1 MKQTNNA
8 IKFLMAQYR
17 AIFNN
22 AYFKGLASAALVT
35 VAMAAGQ
42 AQAETT
48 GLEDALKSGTSS
60 APVANYKVTATDE
73 TLNAI
78 AATQGYIN
86 NLTIAN
92 GGTLTFKQS
101 DSNDDVKKN
110 LQVGNKLKV
119 ESGGTLTV
127 TNTAKSGLEA
137 GIIGAFAENS
147 TGGHS
152 FDKLVTTFEV
162 DGSVNGTKT
171 HIQFN
176 AVNLNNAKVTLATNY
191 EANGDSDWSDNT
203 QIDAIAGYD
212 DADNLI
218 EGTGVFNVTGQNS
231 KITLDSGSLINAA
244 VMNLNAGS
252 IDMKGTADSG
262 SGSMIRVYTDAGKA
276 PGELNINGASI
287 NVLGAGN
294 YIQGKTLNIKSADSV
309 ITVSGTSTLTLT
321 GELAKKNIA
330 NITANGGTVTKGTI
344 NFTAGKI
351 DLKAADSKLVLAGKK
366 GTTLNVSDDAQFV
379 GLGAVELGEKAQ
391 LNIDESILDSFVK
404 PGTDSTT
411 GNGGKINFTGA
422 SSQVIINGT
431 DVVDLS
437 SYGFGSA
444 ANADFDVTADS
455 VTGKIIGDKLAITKA
470 TTDTLSNGTSRLI
483 KVEADEL
490 TLGSSAAESKLSTTQ
505 GSVFTQLTTHDKL
518 TLAGSGD
525 KFTIDAGDMFLT
537 NRNADKASVID
548 GADIVFNTGR
558 VIVKGAW
565 ESDSNITFAGG
576 AGLSHGN
583 IYFEKATGVNPS
595 LTLTGTLKNDKAA
608 NTWGAIN
615 VGGGAKIKDAVA
627 TLDITKAKFAS
638 TGNSGSLVSLIA
650 ENKGT
655 VKVTGEQVTSILKA
669 EDNTKGFTLAVT
681 SGGKLDIQGDFAANF
696 DDFIKGTGNG
706 GTDANKITI
715 GSTAGG
721 VSGHIKANKATL
733 TTSDLATP
741 AGTGELNLQATK
753 SDDVKLE
760 LAELDITNNVKTGD
774 TISKDVTIKSGSV
787 LVSSK
792 LNSANKNLVIGA
804 GAALYLETTTSGSVT
819 GLETITA
826 SNNNPDDDYELCIS
840 GKWDLSNTGLVASNS
855 GAILLDSTS
864 GVADVVAKSLETSSS
879 GTLTIEEGSSLKVTG
894 ALSTEADSVKV
905 RGDSTLTVDYTQAN
919 SGTALGKVVVDGSST
934 LVLDGFTGENI
945 SLTDLQKQKSK
956 FLSGNTGLFKITKG
970 GQNVNVTGT
979 VDTPEVSFT
988 DAKEAANL
996 EGVYANQTIIG
1007 VSGSINT
1014 TNDWG
1019 TVKLDQGETKLD
1031 LGTTGSVI
1039 LNGANGNQN
1048 LVADSTGAADV
1059 QLGSSSML
1067 TVKGSGTIKDVLS
1080 SGDGQG
1086 TLRVDDNV
1094 SLTAGNIGSSAS
1106 ADLSEVVVNA
1116 NSSLTAKNVFANEL
1130 AVDGTLNAKDVT
1142 LGTLDLVGNATVD
1155 NLTLSNST
1163 NSGEINGKIDVTQ
1176 TLTASGNLQVNGE
1189 LSAKSLTLAS
1199 GKTLAVGQDGED
1211 SKSGLLDVGTLNLG
1225 NGSLII
1231 DPAYREKA
1239 SVGYIKGTSAS
1250 QSDTDLEIN
1259 VNGNVGVGQNAIFV
1273 AGMRAD
1279 DAAAQEIIARYTN
1292 AIGSLDKNGN
1302 DQIDSGEFGALF
1314 IANGQYTVADNTA
1327 TIVDHTKTTAD
1338 FTTAFT
1344 GTTYDNKFTLGNN
1357 SALFVTDDFAQ
1368 SILNTNNAVINF
1380 AGNSG
1385 VLALSNDSKIYID
1398 TALTATD
1405 TIDLVSGT
1413 GATVSGATPNTI
1425 EAANGLLQGTI
1436 GTDGKVTFDLVE
1448 AEARAK
1454 LFNQSAPVQDLTIK
1468 ALKGDLDKTETG
1480 VEYLLLAA
1488 KDNGGQAS
1496 EATARLAVYGGAIQA
1511 TNLAQQAATD
1521 AVADRMSRANPNG
1534 SLVFANNAQGGGLWL
1549 SPVYKSHESDS
1560 FDADGVDY
1568 GVDADITG
1576 LVLGADSTTES
1587 GVRVGGYFNFGSGSI
1602 DGQGVGSQVSND
1614 ADYFGLG
1621 LYAGMTFGQMSF
1633 VADAGF
1639 TQVSNDIEQTTGL
1652 TKFDKVTADTD
1663 ATAITLGLR
1672 GEYKLN
1678 VATMD
1683 VTPHLGVRY
1692 TRLAVDGYDAKADGY
1707 TVATTDVD
1715 TMQMFAIPFGVTV
1728 SKDIAVGAW
1737 TVKPVFDLTLTANA
1751 GDTDAKLDT
1760 NFGSNALNLT
1770 SEAFDSF
1777 TYGATFGI
1785 DAKYGENFSVGLNTN
1800 YVGSSNADEFG
1811 VMGNVRYM
1819 F

>member
-42 AQAETT
+42 AQAATSDLATALSGTKAESPAASIEINGDDNSVSGASGGFIKGITVNSGTLSFSEQTT
-48 GLEDALKSGTSS
+48 HVRTDGLVELKSGTTLSLSGSS
-60 APVANYKVTATDE
+60 SKV
-73 TLNAI
+73 
-78 AATQGYIN
+78 
-86 NLTIAN
+86 
-92 GGTLTFKQS
+92 
-101 DSNDDVKKN
+101 
-110 LQVGNKLKV
+110 
-119 ESGGTLTV
+119 
-127 TNTAKSGLEA
+127 SGL
-137 GIIGAFAENS
+137 IG
-147 TGGHS
+147 T
-152 FDKLVTTFEV
+152 FDSGDDFNKAPKSQLLVNDAKVNVTMSQIQMSKV
-162 DGSVNGTKT
+162 D
-171 HIQFN
+171 
-176 AVNLNNAKVTLATNY
+176 LNNATVTIKTN
-191 EANGDSDWSDNT
+191 NGDKPASDWEDNA
-203 QIDAIAGYD
+203 QINAMAAYDTAGKHV
-212 DADNLI
+212 
-218 EGTGVFNVTGQNS
+218 EGTGTFNVTGADS
-231 KITLDSGSLINAA
+231 AITLDSGSVLNAA
-244 VMNLNAGS
+244 VFNLEGGK
-252 IDMKGTADSG
+252 IDMKSAATSG
-262 SGSMIRVYTDAGKA
+262 HSAIIRAYTNGGKVA
-276 PGELNINGASI
+276 GELNVDGTSI
-287 NVLGAGN
+287 NVSGAAN
-294 YIQGKTLNIKSADSV
+294 YLSAKTLNIKNADSV
-309 ITVSGTSTLTLT
+309 ITVSGSSTLTLT
-321 GELAKKNIA
+321 GSLNKTNLADDG
-330 NITANGGTVTKGTI
+330 TLTDGTV

-351 DLKAADSKLVLAGKK
+351 DLKEATSKLVLDGKDTTGKK
-366 GTTLNVSDDAQFV
+366 AVKFYANGDAQLV
-379 GLGAVELGEKAQ
+379 GLGAIDLGSNAKFRA
-391 LNIDESILDSFVK
+391 DKSILDGFVK
-404 PGTDSTT
+404 PGTDGTT
-411 GNGGKINFTGA
+411 GNGGKINFAKAG
-422 SSQVIINGT
+422 SQVTIDST
-431 DVVDLS
+431 ELVDLS

-525 KFTIDAGDMFLT
+525 KFTIDSGDMFLT

-548 GADIVFNTGR
+548 GAELAFDHGR
-558 VIVKGAW
+558 INLKGAW
-565 ESDSNITFAGG
+565 ESASDITFTGG
-576 AGLSHGN
+576 AGTRNAN
-583 IYFEKATGVNPS
+583 IFFDNASGVNTS
-595 LTLTGTLKNDKAA
+595 LTLTGTLKNDKTT
-608 NTWGAIN
+608 NTWGAIRA
-615 VGGGAKIKDAVA
+615 GATTAES
-627 TLDITKAKFAS
+627 TLDITKATLAS
-638 TGNSGSLVSLIA
+638 TGTTGNMVSFA
-650 ENKGT
+650 ADKNGV

-669 EDNTKGFTLAVT
+669 DANTKGFNLGVA

-696 DDFIKGTGNG
+696 DDFIKFTGTGS
-706 GTDANKITI
+706 TDANKITF
-715 GSTAGG
+715 GG
-721 VSGHIKANKATL
+721 WNNDQTQVINVGGHIKANKATL

-774 TISKDVTIKSGSV
+774 TLSKDVTIKSGSV

-826 SNNNPDDDYELCIS
+826 SNNNTADEYELCIS

-855 GAILLDSTS
+855 GAILLDATS
-864 GVADVVAKSLETSSS
+864 AVADVVAKSLETSSS

-945 SLTDLQKQKSK
+945 SLTDLQAQKGK
-956 FLSGNTGLFKITKG
+956 FLSGTTGLFKITKN
-970 GQNVNVTGT
+970 GQNVSVTGT
-979 VDTPEVSFT
+979 ANGPEVSFD

-996 EGVYANQTIIG
+996 EGIYANQTITG

-1019 TVKLDQGETKLD
+1019 TVKLAQGETKLD

-1039 LNGANGNQN
+1039 LNGANSNTN
-1048 LVADSTGAADV
+1048 LVADKDGAADV
-1059 QLGSSSML
+1059 QLGSDSML
-1067 TVKGSGTIKDVLS
+1067 TVKGSGTIKDVIA
-1080 SGDGQG
+1080 SGDNAG

-1130 AVDGTLNAKDVT
+1130 SVDGTLAAKDVSLDT
-1142 LGTLDLVGNATVD
+1142 LTLDGQASVTSLSLANAT
-1155 NLTLSNST
+1155 NSA
-1163 NSGEINGKIDVTQ
+1163 EINGQLNVAESVT
-1176 TLTASGNLQVNGE
+1176 AAGNLQVNGE
-1189 LSAKSLTLAS
+1189 LQAKSLTLAS
-1199 GKTLAVGQDGED
+1199 GKTLAVGQDGEE
-1211 SKSGLLDVGTLNLG
+1211 SKSGLLDVGTLDLAG
-1225 NGSLII
+1225 GSLII
-1231 DPAYREKA
+1231 DPAYTSKA
-1239 SVGYIKGTSAS
+1239 SVGYVKGTSTS
-1250 QSDTDLEIN
+1250 QSSDIDLEIN
-1259 VNGNVGVGQNAIFV
+1259 VGGDIGVGQNAIFV
-1273 AGMRAD
+1273 AGMRND
-1279 DAAAQEIIARYTN
+1279 EAAAQEIITRYTN

-1302 DQIDSGEFGALF
+1302 NKIDDGEFGALF
-1314 IANGQYTVADNTA
+1314 IANGQYTVANGTA
-1327 TIVDHTKTTAD
+1327 TIVDHSKTSAD
-1338 FTTAFT
+1338 FTTAF
-1344 GTTYDNKFTLGNN
+1344 GGNTYDNKFTLGNN

-1368 SILNTNNAVINF
+1368 SIMNTTNAVINF
-1380 AGNSG
+1380 AANDG

-1405 TIDLVSGT
+1405 TIGLVSGT
-1413 GATVSGATPNTI
+1413 GATVSGATSNTI

-1436 GTDGKVTFDLVE
+1436 GTDGKVQFRLVE

-1602 DGQGVGSQVSND
+1602 DGQGVGSQVSSD

-1692 TRLAVDGYDAKADGY
+1692 TNLSVDSYDAKSMGSVLAS
-1707 TVATTDVD
+1707 TDVD
-1715 TMQMFAIPFGVTV
+1715 NMQLFSIPFGVTI

>member
-42 AQAETT
+42 AQAATLSDFISGSSTSNVKGDFTTTEDSETI
-48 GLEDALKSGTSS
+48 SGS
-60 APVANYKVTATDE
+60 AG
-73 TLNAI
+73 
-78 AATQGYIN
+78 GY
-86 NLTIAN
+86 LTN
-92 GGTLTFKQS
+92 
-101 DSNDDVKKN
+101 
-110 LQVGNKLKV
+110 
-119 ESGGTLTV
+119 LTV
-127 TNTAKSGLEA
+127 TNGKTL
-137 GIIGAFAENS
+137 
-147 TGGHS
+147 
-152 FDKLVTTFEV
+152 TFG
-162 DGSVNGTKT
+162 DGSNANTGHIRVSKTVEVQSGGALTLKGANNQGLGIVGTFDDSFNDNADSKFVVNQGTVT
-171 HIQFN
+171 VTGSQIQMN
-176 AVNLNNAKVTLATNY
+176 RVELNNATVSVGTAIGDNSNSGWIDLAMINAEVAWNAEQT
-191 EANGDSDWSDNT
+191 
-203 QIDAIAGYD
+203 AIV
-212 DADNLI
+212 
-218 EGTGVFNVTGQNS
+218 EGTGVFSVTGAAD
-231 KITLDSGSLINAA
+231 KVLTLDSGSQALAAQFDLNGGKIVMKSQTGDDKGSVIRAYTEGDLSVINLTGSTIEA
-244 VMNLNAGS
+244 NTGKDNYLAGRT
-252 IDMKGTADSG
+252 I
-262 SGSMIRVYTDAGKA
+262 
-276 PGELNINGASI
+276 NINGGTI
-287 NVLGAGN
+287 DIKDNAG
-294 YIQGKTLNIKSADSV
+294 LH
-309 ITVSGTSTLTLT
+309 VSGTLDDS
-321 GELAKKNIA
+321 KNAIA
-330 NITANGGTVTKGTI
+330 EAQKSGTI
-344 NFTAGKI
+344 NFTSGSLTI
-351 DLKAADSKLVLAGKK
+351 GSNGSLTVEGLTNKK
-366 GTTLNVSDDAQFV
+366 GTTFNVSQNAQLS
-379 GLGAVELGEKAQ
+379 GTGSVELGEKAH
-391 LNIDESILDSFVK
+391 LNIDKSIIDGFVK
-404 PGTDSTT
+404 TGNNAST
-411 GNGGKINFTGA
+411 GNGGKIVFNGKTSKVTINSDDYVNLSDYAYGSGANSDFDVVSGSSASDKLLGTIKGEKLAISKQTAGTLTGEETASIDLGADYIKLGGSATGESNKLSDLKGSVFQTISAYKNIDFQGSADKFELDSSDVQGVNKTEGFVGTFTGA
-422 SSQVIINGT
+422 
-431 DVVDLS
+431 DLS
-437 SYGFGSA
+437 F
-444 ANADFDVTADS
+444 T
-455 VTGKIIGDKLAITKA
+455 
-470 TTDTLSNGTSRLI
+470 NGRLF
-483 KVEADEL
+483 A
-490 TLGSSAAESKLSTTQ
+490 LGNWKSEQ
-505 GSVFTQLTTHDKL
+505 
-518 TLAGSGD
+518 
-525 KFTIDAGDMFLT
+525 
-537 NRNADKASVID
+537 
-548 GADIVFNTGR
+548 
-558 VIVKGAW
+558 
-565 ESDSNITFAGG
+565 NITLTGG
-576 AGLSHGN
+576 GKTSHGN
-583 IYFEKATGVNPS
+583 VIVGNKAKYDSS
-595 LTLTGTLKNDKAA
+595 LVLTGTIKNDKDA
-608 NTWGAIN
+608 NTWGALKASESTTN
-615 VGGGAKIKDAVA
+615 TN
-627 TLDITKAKFAS
+627 TLDITGATLAS
-638 TGNSGSLVSLIA
+638 TGNQGSLVSLVA
-650 ENKGT
+650 EKSG
-655 VKVTGEQVTSILKA
+655 VLKVTGDQVTSILNGDA
-669 EDNTKGFTLAVT
+669 NTKGFALSVEGEGPLDNENLEK
-681 SGGKLDIQGDFAANF
+681 GGILDIQGNFAADF
-696 DDFIKGTGNG
+696 DDFVKVTGNG
-706 GTDANKITI
+706 ATDANKIVI
-715 GSTAGG
+715 GEWDKSNSQATKVGG
-721 VSGHIKANKATL
+721 FIKANKATITG
-733 TTSDLATP
+733 TT
-741 AGTGELNLQATK
+741 GVLNLQGAQH
-753 SDDVKLE
+753 DHVLLG
-760 LAELDITNNVKTGD
+760 LAELDITNTNTNA
-774 TISKDVTIKSGSV
+774 TDVTIQSGSV
-787 LVSSK
+787 QVTNK
-792 LNSANKNLVIGA
+792 LTSANKNLVIGA

-819 GLETITA
+819 GLETITT
-826 SNNNPDDDYELCIS
+826 SNNNPADDYELCIS

-864 GVADVVAKSLETSSS
+864 GVADVVAKSLKTSSS

-894 ALSTEADSVKV
+894 AVVTENDSVKV
-905 RGDSTLTVDYTQAN
+905 RGDSTFTVDYTQAN
-919 SGTALGKVVVDGSST
+919 SGTALGKVLVDGSST

-945 SLTDLQKQKSK
+945 SLTDLQAQKGN
-956 FLSGNTGLFKITKG
+956 FLSGTTGLFKITKN
-970 GQNVNVTGT
+970 GQNVSVTGT
-979 VDTPEVSFT
+979 ANGPEVSFD

-996 EGVYANQTIIG
+996 EGIYANQTITG

-1019 TVKLDQGETKLD
+1019 TVKLDASATKLD

-1067 TVKGSGTIKDVLS
+1067 TVKGSGTINDVIA
-1080 SGDGQG
+1080 SGNNAG

-1130 AVDGTLNAKDVT
+1130 SVDGTLNAKDVT

-1155 NLTLSNST
+1155 NLTLS
-1163 NSGEINGKIDVTQ
+1163 SGSAVDGS
-1176 TLTASGNLQVNGE
+1176 LTVNQALSSSDNLQVNGE

-1199 GKTLAVGQDGED
+1199 GKTLAVGQDGEE
-1211 SKSGLLDVGTLNLG
+1211 SKSGLLDVGTLNLAG
-1225 NGSLII
+1225 GSLII

-1273 AGMRAD
+1273 AGIRD
-1279 DAAAQEIIARYTN
+1279 DEAAAQEIIARYTN

-1314 IANGQYTVADNTA
+1314 IANGKYTVADNTA
-1327 TIVDHTKTTAD
+1327 TIVDHTKQSAD

-1344 GTTYDNKFTLGNN
+1344 SNKNKFVLGND
-1357 SALFVTDDFAQ
+1357 SALFVTDEFAQ
-1368 SILNTNNAVINF
+1368 DLLNDASNAVINF
-1380 AGNSG
+1380 TGTNG
-1385 VLALSNDSKIYID
+1385 VLALSADSKIYID

-1405 TIDLVSGT
+1405 TIDLVSGA
-1413 GATVSGATPNTI
+1413 GNATVSGATPNTI

-1436 GTDGKVTFDLVE
+1436 GTDGKVQFRLVE
-1448 AEARAK
+1448 ANARAK
-1454 LFNQSAPVQDLTIK
+1454 LFNQSNPVEDLTIK

-1602 DGQGVGSQVSND
+1602 DGQDVGSQVSND

-1715 TMQMFAIPFGVTV
+1715 TMQMFAIPFGVTI

>member
-35 VAMAAGQ
+35 VAMVAGQ

-60 APVANYKVTATDE
+60 TPVANYKVTATDE
-73 TLNAI
+73 ILNAI
-78 AATQGYIN
+78 AANQGYIN
-86 NLTIAN
+86 NLTIAS
-92 GGTLTFKQS
+92 GGTLTFTQS
-101 DSNDDVKKN
+101 GSDVTKN
-110 LQVGNKLKV
+110 LQVGNLLKV
-119 ESGGTLTV
+119 EQGGNLIVSG
-127 TNTAKSGLEA
+127 TASSTLEA
-137 GIIGAFAENS
+137 GIIGTIDTN
-147 TGGHS
+147 HS
-152 FDKLVTTFEV
+152 FDKAVSTFEV
-162 DGSVNGTKT
+162 DGGNVSGTST

-176 AVNLNNAKVTLATNY
+176 AVNLNDATVTLATNY
-191 EANGDSDWSDNT
+191 SGSSASGSDWSDNT

-212 DADNLI
+212 ASGNLV
-218 EGTGVFNVTGQNS
+218 EGTGVFNVTGKNS
-231 KITLDSGSLINAA
+231 KITLNSGSLINAA
-244 VMNLNAGS
+244 VMNLDGGS
-252 IDMKGTADSG
+252 INMSGDSG
-262 SGSMIRVYTDAGKA
+262 SGASSMIRVYTDAGKA

-287 NVLGAGN
+287 NVSGAGN
-294 YIQGKTLNIKSADSV
+294 YIQGKTINIKSADSV
-309 ITVSGTSTLTLT
+309 ITVSGGSTLTLT
-321 GELAKKNIA
+321 GELAKNNVADIA
-330 NITANGGTVTKGTI
+330 TDSGTVTQGTI

-351 DLKAADSKLVLAGKK
+351 DLKADDSKLVLAGKK
-366 GTTLNVSDDAQFV
+366 GTTLNASGTAQLV
-379 GLGAVELGEKAQ
+379 GVGAVELGEKAKF
-391 LNIDESILDSFVK
+391 IADKAILDGFVK
-404 PGTDSTT
+404 AGTTES
-411 GNGGKINFTGA
+411 GGKINFTGA
-422 SSQVIINGT
+422 SSQVIINGS

-437 SYGFGSA
+437 SYSFGSGSG
-444 ANADFDVTADS
+444 ADFDVTGQS
-455 VTGKIIGDKLAITKA
+455 VIGKIIGDKLAITKA
-470 TTDTLSNGTSRLI
+470 TSGTLTSGTNAI

-490 TLGSSAAESKLSTTQ
+490 TLGSANAESKLSGIQ
-505 GSVFTQLTTHDKL
+505 GTVLTQLTAHDKL

-525 KFTIDAGDMFLT
+525 KFTIDSGDMFLT

-548 GADIVFNTGR
+548 GAELAFDHGR
-558 VIVKGAW
+558 INLKGAW
-565 ESDSNITFAGG
+565 ESASDITFTGG
-576 AGLSHGN
+576 AGTSNANIFFGN
-583 IYFEKATGVNPS
+583 ASGVNTS
-595 LTLTGTLKNDKAA
+595 LTLTGTIKNDKTTG
-608 NTWGAIN
+608 TWGGIRA
-615 VGGGAKIKDAVA
+615 GATTAES
-627 TLDITKAKFAS
+627 TLDITKATLAS
-638 TGNSGSLVSLIA
+638 TGTSGNMVSFIA
-650 ENKGT
+650 DLNGV

-669 EDNTKGFTLAVT
+669 EDNTKGFSLNVV
-681 SGGKLDIQGDFAANF
+681 SGGTLDIQGDFAANF
-696 DDFIKGTGNG
+696 DDFIKATGTGT
-706 GTDANKITI
+706 TDANKLTI
-715 GSTAGG
+715 GHSGSSG
-721 VSGHIKANKATL
+721 VTGISGHIKANKATL
-733 TTSDLATP
+733 TGSGDF
-741 AGTGELNLQATK
+741 NLQAAK
-753 SDDVKLE
+753 SLDVKLE
-760 LAELDITNNVKTGD
+760 LAELDITNTTTSAN
-774 TISKDVTIKSGSV
+774 DVTIKSGSV

-804 GAALYLETTTSGSVT
+804 GADLYLETTTSGSVT
-819 GLETITA
+819 GLETITVSGDNTTA
-826 SNNNPDDDYELCIS
+826 DHELCIS

-855 GAILLDSTS
+855 GGILLDATYSK
-864 GVADVVAKSLETSSS
+864 ADVVAKSLTTSTS
-879 GTLTIEEGSSLKVTG
+879 GTLTIEEGSSLKVNG

-905 RGDSTLTVDYTQAN
+905 RGDSTFTVDYTQAN

-934 LVLDGFTGENI
+934 LVLDGFTGESI
-945 SLTDLQKQKSK
+945 TLETLKDQKTK
-956 FLSGNTGLFKITKG
+956 FLSGTTGLFKITKG
-970 GQNVNVTGT
+970 GQNVSVTGT
-979 VDTPEVSFT
+979 ATGPEVSYT
-988 DAKEAANL
+988 DAQKAENL
-996 EGVYANQTIIG
+996 AGVYANKTVTS
-1007 VSGSINT
+1007 VSGSINS

-1019 TVKLDQGETKLD
+1019 TVELAQGETKLD
-1031 LGTTGSVI
+1031 LGTSGSVF
-1039 LNGANGNQN
+1039 LNGANGNTN
-1048 LVADSTGAADV
+1048 LVADSTGAAADV
-1059 QLGSSSML
+1059 QLGSDSML
-1067 TVKGSGTIKDVLS
+1067 TVKGSGTIKDVTA
-1080 SGDGQG
+1080 SGDNAG
-1086 TLRVDDNV
+1086 TLIVNDNV
-1094 SLTAGNIGSSAS
+1094 SLTAGNIGSATTT
-1106 ADLSEVVVNA
+1106 DLKEVIVDA
-1116 NSSLTAKNVFANEL
+1116 KSSLTAKNVFANEL
-1130 AVDGTLNAKDVT
+1130 AVDGTLTAKDVS
-1142 LGTLDLVGNATVD
+1142 LGTLDLAGNATVD
-1155 NLTLSNST
+1155 NLTLSSGST
-1163 NSGEINGKIDVTQ
+1163 VDGSLTVNKALSSAENIQVNGDLQ
-1176 TLTASGNLQVNGE
+1176 ADSLTLTA
-1189 LSAKSLTLAS
+1189 AKTVS
-1199 GKTLAVGQDGED
+1199 VGQDGAD
-1211 SKSGLLDVGTLNLG
+1211 SKSGLLDVNTLNLSG
-1225 NGSLII
+1225 GSLII
-1231 DPAYREKA
+1231 DPAYNLKA
-1239 SVGYIKGTSAS
+1239 SVGFIKGTTSS

-1273 AGMRAD
+1273 AGMRDD

-1302 DQIDSGEFGALF
+1302 NKIDDGEFGALF
-1314 IANGQYTVADNTA
+1314 IANGKYTVANDTA
-1327 TIVDHTKTTAD
+1327 TIVDHTKQSAD
-1338 FTTAFT
+1338 FATAFT
-1344 GTTYDNKFTLGNN
+1344 SNKNKFVLGND
-1357 SALFVTDDFAQ
+1357 SALFVTDEFAQ
-1368 SILNTNNAVINF
+1368 DLLNDANNAVIHF

-1385 VLALSNDSKIYID
+1385 SLALSADSKIYID

-1413 GATVSGATPNTI
+1413 NATVSGMTANTI

-1436 GTDGKVTFDLVE
+1436 GADGKVQFKLVE

-1454 LFNQSAPVQDLTIK
+1454 LFNQSAPVQDLTIS
-1468 ALKGDLDKTETG
+1468 ALKGDLNKDETG

-1549 SPVYKSHESDS
+1549 SPVYKNHESDS

-1576 LVLGADSTTES
+1576 LVLGADFTAES
-1587 GVRVGGYFNFGSGSI
+1587 GVRAGGYFNFGSASI

-1692 TRLAVDGYDAKADGY
+1692 TNLSVDSYDAKSMGSVLAS
-1707 TVATTDVD
+1707 TDVD
-1715 TMQMFAIPFGVTV
+1715 NMQLFSIPFGVTI

-1737 TVKPVFDLTLTANA
+1737 TIKPVFDLTLTANA

-1777 TYGATFGI
+1777 TYGATMGI

-1811 VMGNVRYM
+1811 VMGNIRYM

>member
-1 MKQTNNA
+1 MKQTNNT

-42 AQAETT
+42 AQAASLADTLKGTSATAPAEAIEISANDDSVSGASGGYIKGITVNSGT
-48 GLEDALKSGTSS
+48 LSFSEQTAHVRTDGLVELKSGTTLSLSGSS
-60 APVANYKVTATDE
+60 SK
-73 TLNAI
+73 I
-78 AATQGYIN
+78 
-86 NLTIAN
+86 
-92 GGTLTFKQS
+92 
-101 DSNDDVKKN
+101 
-110 LQVGNKLKV
+110 
-119 ESGGTLTV
+119 
-127 TNTAKSGLEA
+127 SGL
-137 GIIGAFAENS
+137 IGTFDSGDDFNKAPKSQLLVNDAEVN
-147 TGGHS
+147 
-152 FDKLVTTFEV
+152 VTMSQIQMSKV
-162 DGSVNGTKT
+162 D
-171 HIQFN
+171 
-176 AVNLNNAKVTLATNY
+176 LNNATVTIKTNLADKTT
-191 EANGDSDWSDNT
+191 SDWDDNA
-203 QIDAIAGYD
+203 QINAMAAYDTAGKHV
-212 DADNLI
+212 
-218 EGTGVFNVTGQNS
+218 EGTGTFNVTGADS
-231 KITLDSGSLINAA
+231 AITLDSGSVLNAA
-244 VMNLNAGS
+244 VFNLEGGK
-252 IDMKGTADSG
+252 IDMKSAATSG
-262 SGSMIRVYTDAGKA
+262 HSAIIRAYTNGGKVA
-276 PGELNINGASI
+276 GELNVDGTSI
-287 NVLGAGN
+287 NVSGAAN
-294 YIQGKTLNIKSADSV
+294 YLSAKTLNIKNADSV
-309 ITVSGTSTLTLT
+309 ITVSGSSTLTLT
-321 GELAKKNIA
+321 GSLNKTNLADDG
-330 NITANGGTVTKGTI
+330 TLTDGTV

-351 DLKAADSKLVLAGKK
+351 DLKETTSKLVLDGKDTTGKK
-366 GTTLNVSDDAQFV
+366 GVKFYANGDAQLV
-379 GLGAVELGEKAQ
+379 GLGAIDLGSNAKFRADKA
-391 LNIDESILDSFVK
+391 ILDGFVK
-404 PGTDSTT
+404 PGNDSST
-411 GNGGKINFTGA
+411 GNGGKINFAKAG
-422 SSQVIINGT
+422 SQVTIDST
-431 DVVDLS
+431 ELVDLS
-437 SYGFGSA
+437 SYGFGSG
-444 ANADFDVTADS
+444 ANADFDVTADN
-455 VTGKIIGDKLAITKA
+455 VKGKIIGDKIAITKA
-470 TTDTLSNGTSRLI
+470 VSGEYSKKTGTYI
-483 KVEADEL
+483 KVVADEL
-490 TLGSSAAESKLSTTQ
+490 TLGSSDLESKLSA
-505 GSVFTQLTTHDKL
+505 LTKDGAIFNELSASDKL

-525 KFTIDAGDMFLT
+525 KFTIDSGDMFLT

-548 GADIVFNTGR
+548 GAELAFDHGR
-558 VIVKGAW
+558 INLKGAW
-565 ESDSNITFAGG
+565 ESASDITFTGG
-576 AGLSHGN
+576 AGTSTANIFFGN
-583 IYFEKATGVNPS
+583 ASGVNTS
-595 LTLTGTLKNDKAA
+595 LTLTGTLKNDKTTG
-608 NTWGAIN
+608 TWGGIRAGDTN
-615 VGGGAKIKDAVA
+615 AES
-627 TLDITKAKFAS
+627 TLDITNATLAS
-638 TGNSGSLVSLIA
+638 TGTTGNMISFIA
-650 ENKGT
+650 DKNGV
-655 VKVTGEQVTSILKA
+655 VKVSGEHVTSILKA

-715 GSTAGG
+715 GGTAGG

-733 TTSDLATP
+733 TGSADF
-741 AGTGELNLQATK
+741 NLQAAQ
-753 SDDVKLE
+753 SDDVTLE
-760 LAELDITNNVKTGD
+760 LADLDITNT
-774 TISKDVTIKSGSV
+774 TSKDTDVTLKSGSIQV
-787 LVSSK
+787 TNK

-826 SNNNPDDDYELCIS
+826 SNNNTADEYELCIS

-855 GAILLDSTS
+855 GAILLDATS
-864 GVADVVAKSLETSSS
+864 GVADVVAKSLKTSSS

-894 ALSTEADSVKV
+894 AVVTENDSVKV
-905 RGDSTLTVDYTQAN
+905 RGDSTFTVDYTQAN
-919 SGTALGKVVVDGSST
+919 SGTALGKVVVDSSST

-945 SLTDLQKQKSK
+945 SLTDLQAQKGK
-956 FLSGNTGLFKITKG
+956 FLSGTTGLFKITKG
-970 GQNVNVTGT
+970 GKNVSVTGT
-979 VDTPEVSFT
+979 ATGPEVSFT
-988 DAKEAANL
+988 DAQKAENL
-996 EGVYANQTIIG
+996 EGIYANQTITG

-1019 TVKLDQGETKLD
+1019 TVKLDASATKLD
-1031 LGTTGSVI
+1031 LGTSGSVI

-1048 LVADSTGAADV
+1048 LVADSTGAAADV
-1059 QLGSSSML
+1059 QLGSDSML
-1067 TVKGSGTIKDVLS
+1067 TVKGSGTIKDVVAA
-1080 SGDGQG
+1080 GDNNG

-1094 SLTAGNIGSSAS
+1094 SLTAGNIGSSTS

-1116 NSSLTAKNVFANEL
+1116 NSSLTAKNVFANKL
-1130 AVDGTLNAKDVT
+1130 SVDGTLAAKDVS
-1142 LGTLDLVGNATVD
+1142 LGTLELAGNATVD

-1199 GKTLAVGQDGED
+1199 GKTLAVGQDGEE
-1211 SKSGLLDVGTLNLG
+1211 SKSGLLDVGTLNLAG
-1225 NGSLII
+1225 GSLII

-1273 AGMRAD
+1273 AGIRD
-1279 DAAAQEIIARYTN
+1279 DEAAAQEIIARYTN

-1302 DQIDSGEFGALF
+1302 NQIDDGEFGALF
-1314 IANGQYTVADNTA
+1314 IANGKYTVANDTA
-1327 TIVDHTKTTAD
+1327 TIVDHTKQSAD

-1344 GTTYDNKFTLGNN
+1344 SNKNKFVLGND
-1357 SALFVTDDFAQ
+1357 SALFVTDEFAQ
-1368 SILNTNNAVINF
+1368 DLLNDASNAVINF
-1380 AGNSG
+1380 TGTNG
-1385 VLALSNDSKIYID
+1385 VLALSADSKIYID

-1405 TIDLVSGT
+1405 TIDLVSGNN
-1413 GATVSGATPNTI
+1413 ATVSGMTANTI

-1436 GTDGKVTFDLVE
+1436 GADGKVTFNLVE
-1448 AEARAK
+1448 ANARAK
-1454 LFNQSAPVQDLTIK
+1454 LFNQSNPVQDLTIS
-1468 ALKGDLDKTETG
+1468 ALKGDLNKAETG

-1568 GVDADITG
+1568 GVDAAITG

-1587 GVRVGGYFNFGSGSI
+1587 GLRVGGYFNFGSGSI

-1777 TYGATFGI
+1777 TYGATMGI

-1800 YVGSSNADEFG
+1800 YVGSSNTDEFG

>member
-1 MKQTNNA
+1 MSQIQMSKVDLNNA
-8 IKFLMAQYR
+8 IVTIKTNLADKTTSDWDDNAQ
-17 AIFNN
+17 IN
-22 AYFKGLASAALVT
+22 
-35 VAMAAGQ
+35 AMAAY
-42 AQAETT
+42 
-48 GLEDALKSGTSS
+48 D
-60 APVANYKVTATDE
+60 TA
-73 TLNAI
+73 
-78 AATQGYIN
+78 G
-86 NLTIAN
+86 
-92 GGTLTFKQS
+92 KH
-101 DSNDDVKKN
+101 V
-110 LQVGNKLKV
+110 
-119 ESGGTLTV
+119 
-127 TNTAKSGLEA
+127 
-137 GIIGAFAENS
+137 
-147 TGGHS
+147 
-152 FDKLVTTFEV
+152 
-162 DGSVNGTKT
+162 
-171 HIQFN
+171 
-176 AVNLNNAKVTLATNY
+176 
-191 EANGDSDWSDNT
+191 
-203 QIDAIAGYD
+203 
-212 DADNLI
+212 
-218 EGTGVFNVTGQNS
+218 EGTGTFNVTGADS
-231 KITLDSGSLINAA
+231 AITLDSGSVLNAA
-244 VMNLNAGS
+244 VFNLEGGK
-252 IDMKGTADSG
+252 IDMKSAATSG
-262 SGSMIRVYTDAGKA
+262 HSAIIRAYTNGGKVA
-276 PGELNINGASI
+276 GELNVDGTSI
-287 NVLGAGN
+287 NVSGAAN
-294 YIQGKTLNIKSADSV
+294 YLSAKTLNIKNADSV
-309 ITVSGTSTLTLT
+309 ITVSGSSTLTLT
-321 GELAKKNIA
+321 GSLNKTNLADDG
-330 NITANGGTVTKGTI
+330 TLTDGTV

-351 DLKAADSKLVLAGKK
+351 DLKETTSKLVLDGKDTTGKK
-366 GTTLNVSDDAQFV
+366 GVKFYANGDAQLV
-379 GLGAVELGEKAQ
+379 GLGAIDLGSNAKFRA
-391 LNIDESILDSFVK
+391 DKSILDGFVK
-404 PGTDSTT
+404 PGTDGTT
-411 GNGGKINFTGA
+411 GNGGKINFAKAG
-422 SSQVIINGT
+422 SQVTIDST
-431 DVVDLS
+431 ELVDLS

-576 AGLSHGN
+576 AGLSDAN
-583 IYFEKATGVNPS
+583 IYFENAKGVTPS
-595 LTLTGTLKNDKAA
+595 LTLTGTLKNDKTT
-608 NTWGAIN
+608 NTWGAIRA
-615 VGGGAKIKDAVA
+615 GATTAKS
-627 TLDITKAKFAS
+627 TLDITKATLAS
-638 TGNSGSLVSLIA
+638 TGTSGNMVSFIA
-650 ENKGT
+650 DLNGV
-655 VKVTGEQVTSILKA
+655 VKVTGEQVTSILKGDA
-669 EDNTKGFTLAVT
+669 NTKGFNLGVAGKGDLDIQTLEN
-681 SGGKLDIQGDFAANF
+681 GGILDIQGDFAADF
-696 DDFIKGTGNG
+696 DDFVKVSGTGA
-706 GTDANKITI
+706 TDANKIVI
-715 GSTAGG
+715 GNWDSGSSSATKVGG
-721 VSGHIKANKATL
+721 YIIANKATI
-733 TTSDLATP
+733 TGTS
-741 AGTGELNLQATK
+741 GELNLQAAK
-753 SDDVKLE
+753 SLDVVLN
-760 LAELDITNNVKTGD
+760 LADLDITNT
-774 TISKDVTIKSGSV
+774 TPSATDVTLKSGSFRV
-787 LVSSK
+787 TNN
-792 LNSANKNLVIGA
+792 LNSANKNLVIGE
-804 GAALYLETTTSGSVT
+804 GADLYLETTTSGSVT
-819 GLETITA
+819 GLETITV
-826 SNNNPDDDYELCIS
+826 SGNNTTADHELCIS

-855 GAILLDSTS
+855 GGILLDATYSK
-864 GVADVVAKSLETSSS
+864 ADVVAKSLTTSTS

-894 ALSTEADSVKV
+894 AVVTENDSVKV
-905 RGDSTLTVDYTQAN
+905 RGDSTFTVDYTQAN
-919 SGTALGKVVVDGSST
+919 SGTALGKVVVDSSST

-945 SLTDLQKQKSK
+945 SLTDLQAQKGK
-956 FLSGNTGLFKITKG
+956 FLSGTTGLFKITKG
-970 GQNVNVTGT
+970 GKNVSVTGT
-979 VDTPEVSFT
+979 ATGPEVSFT
-988 DAKEAANL
+988 DAQKAENL
-996 EGVYANQTIIG
+996 EGIYANQTITG

-1019 TVKLDQGETKLD
+1019 TVKLAQGETKLD

-1039 LNGANGNQN
+1039 LNGANSNTN
-1048 LVADSTGAADV
+1048 LVADKDGAADV
-1059 QLGSSSML
+1059 QLGSDSML
-1067 TVKGSGTIKDVLS
+1067 TVKGSGTIKDVIA
-1080 SGDGQG
+1080 SGDNAG

-1130 AVDGTLNAKDVT
+1130 SVDGTLKAKDVSLDT
-1142 LGTLDLVGNATVD
+1142 LTLDGQASVTNLSLANAT
-1155 NLTLSNST
+1155 NSA
-1163 NSGEINGKIDVTQ
+1163 EINGQLNVAESVT
-1176 TLTASGNLQVNGE
+1176 AAGNLQVNGE

-1199 GKTLAVGQDGED
+1199 GKTLAVGQDGEE
-1211 SKSGLLDVGTLNLG
+1211 SKSGLLDVGTLNLAG
-1225 NGSLII
+1225 GSLII

-1273 AGMRAD
+1273 AGIRD
-1279 DAAAQEIIARYTN
+1279 DEAAAQEIIARYTN

-1314 IANGQYTVADNTA
+1314 IANGKYTVADNTA
-1327 TIVDHTKTTAD
+1327 TIVDHTKQSAD

-1344 GTTYDNKFTLGNN
+1344 SNKNKFVLGND

-1405 TIDLVSGT
+1405 TIDLVSGN

-1436 GTDGKVTFDLVE
+1436 GTDGKVQFRLVE

-1454 LFNQSAPVQDLTIK
+1454 LFNQSNPVQDLTIS
-1468 ALKGDLDKTETG
+1468 ALKGDLNKAETG

-1549 SPVYKSHESDS
+1549 SPVYKSHESDN
-1560 FDADGVDY
+1560 FDADGIDY
-1568 GVDADITG
+1568 GVDAAITG

-1587 GVRVGGYFNFGSGSI
+1587 GLRVGGYFNFGSGSI

-1715 TMQMFAIPFGVTV
+1715 TMQMFSIPFGVSI

>member
-42 AQAETT
+42 AQAATSDLATALSGTT
-48 GLEDALKSGTSS
+48 ADSPAAVTPINGDDNSVSGASGGFIKGITVNSGTLSFSEQTAHVRTDGLVELKSGTTLSLSGSS
-60 APVANYKVTATDE
+60 SKV
-73 TLNAI
+73 
-78 AATQGYIN
+78 
-86 NLTIAN
+86 
-92 GGTLTFKQS
+92 
-101 DSNDDVKKN
+101 
-110 LQVGNKLKV
+110 
-119 ESGGTLTV
+119 
-127 TNTAKSGLEA
+127 SGL
-137 GIIGAFAENS
+137 IG
-147 TGGHS
+147 T
-152 FDKLVTTFEV
+152 FDSKDNFNKAPKSQLLVNDANVNVTMSQIQMSKV
-162 DGSVNGTKT
+162 D
-171 HIQFN
+171 
-176 AVNLNNAKVTLATNY
+176 LNNAIVTIKTN
-191 EANGDSDWSDNT
+191 NGDNADSDWADNA
-203 QIDAIAGYD
+203 QINAMAAYD
-212 DADNLI
+212 DAGKHV
-218 EGTGVFNVTGQNS
+218 EGTGTFNVTGKNS
-231 KITLDSGSLINAA
+231 AITLDSGSVLNAA
-244 VMNLNAGS
+244 VFNLEGGK
-252 IDMKGTADSG
+252 IDMKSAADASG
-262 SGSMIRVYTDAGKA
+262 ASVIRAYTNAGKVA
-276 PGELNINGASI
+276 GEI
-287 NVLGAGN
+287 NVDGVDINVSGAGN
-294 YIQGKTLNIKSADSV
+294 YLSAKTLNIKNADSV

-321 GELAKKNIA
+321 GTLNKTNLADGGA
-330 NITANGGTVTKGTI
+330 LTDGTV

-351 DLKAADSKLVLAGKK
+351 DLKAADSKLVLDGKDTTGKK
-366 GTTLNVSDDAQFV
+366 GVEFYANGDAQLV
-379 GLGAVELGEKAQ
+379 GLGAIDLGSKAKF
-391 LNIDESILDSFVK
+391 IADKAILDGFVK

-411 GNGGKINFTGA
+411 GNGGKINFAKAG
-422 SSQVIINGT
+422 SQVTI
-431 DVVDLS
+431 DSDAVVDLS

-470 TTDTLSNGTSRLI
+470 TTDTLSTGTSRLI

-505 GSVFTQLTTHDKL
+505 GSVFTQLTAHDKL

-525 KFTIDAGDMFLT
+525 KFTIDSGDMFLT

-548 GADIVFNTGR
+548 GAELAFDHGR
-558 VIVKGAW
+558 INLKGAW
-565 ESDSNITFAGG
+565 ESASDITFTGG
-576 AGLSHGN
+576 AGTSNAN
-583 IYFEKATGVNPS
+583 IFFDNASGVNTS
-595 LTLTGTLKNDKAA
+595 LTLTGTLKNDKTT
-608 NTWGAIN
+608 NTWGAIRA
-615 VGGGAKIKDAVA
+615 GATTAKS
-627 TLDITKAKFAS
+627 TLDITKATLAS
-638 TGNSGSLVSLIA
+638 TGTTGNMVSFA
-650 ENKGT
+650 ADKNGV

-669 EDNTKGFTLAVT
+669 DANTKGFNLGVA

-696 DDFIKGTGNG
+696 DDFIKFTGTGS
-706 GTDANKITI
+706 TDANKITF
-715 GSTAGG
+715 GG
-721 VSGHIKANKATL
+721 WNEDQTTVINVGGHIKANKATL

-774 TISKDVTIKSGSV
+774 TLSKDVTIKSGSV

-840 GKWDLSNTGLVASNS
+840 GKWDLSNTGLIASDS
-855 GAILLDSTS
+855 GAILLDATS
-864 GVADVVAKSLETSSS
+864 GVADVVAKSLKTSSS
-879 GTLTIEEGSSLKVTG
+879 GTLTIGEGSSLKVTG
-894 ALSTEADSVKV
+894 AVVTENDSVKV
-905 RGDSTLTVDYTQAN
+905 RGDSTFTVDYTQAN

-945 SLTDLQKQKSK
+945 SLTDLQAQKGK
-956 FLSGNTGLFKITKG
+956 FLSGTTGLFKITKG
-970 GQNVNVTGT
+970 GKNVSVTGT
-979 VDTPEVSFT
+979 ATGPEVSFT
-988 DAKEAANL
+988 DAQKAENL
-996 EGVYANQTIIG
+996 EGIYANQTITG

-1019 TVKLDQGETKLD
+1019 TVKLAQGETKLD

-1039 LNGANGNQN
+1039 LNGANSNTN
-1048 LVADSTGAADV
+1048 LVADKDGAADV
-1059 QLGSSSML
+1059 QLGSASML
-1067 TVKGSGTIKDVLS
+1067 TVKGSGTIKDVVAA
-1080 SGDGQG
+1080 GDNNG

-1130 AVDGTLNAKDVT
+1130 SVDGTLAAKDVSLDT
-1142 LGTLDLVGNATVD
+1142 LTLDGQASVTSLSLANAT
-1155 NLTLSNST
+1155 NSA
-1163 NSGEINGKIDVTQ
+1163 EINGQLNVAESVT
-1176 TLTASGNLQVNGE
+1176 AAGNLQVNGE

-1211 SKSGLLDVGTLNLG
+1211 SKSGLLDVGTLNLAG
-1225 NGSLII
+1225 GSLII
-1231 DPAYREKA
+1231 DPAYTSKA
-1239 SVGYIKGTSAS
+1239 SVGYVKGTSAS
-1250 QSDTDLEIN
+1250 QSDIDLVIN
-1259 VNGNVGVGQNAIFV
+1259 VGGDVGVGQNAIFV

-1302 DQIDSGEFGALF
+1302 NQIDNGEFGALF
-1314 IANGQYTVADNTA
+1314 IANGQYTVASNTA
-1327 TIVDHTKTTAD
+1327 TIVDHTKQSAD
-1338 FTTAFT
+1338 FTTAFN
-1344 GTTYDNKFTLGNN
+1344 GTSFDNKFTLGND
-1357 SALFVTDDFAQ
+1357 SALFVTDEFAQ
-1368 SILNTNNAVINF
+1368 DLLNNASNAVINF
-1380 AGNSG
+1380 AGTNG

-1413 GATVSGATPNTI
+1413 NATVSGMTANTI

-1436 GTDGKVTFDLVE
+1436 GADGKVTFALVE
-1448 AEARAK
+1448 ANARAK
-1454 LFNQSAPVQDLTIK
+1454 LFNQSNPVQDLTIK

-1549 SPVYKSHESDS
+1549 SPVYKSLESDS

-1602 DGQGVGSQVSND
+1602 DGQSVGSQVSND

-1715 TMQMFAIPFGVTV
+1715 TMQMFAIPFGVTI

-1777 TYGATFGI
+1777 TYGATMGI

>member
-1 MKQTNNA
+1 M
-8 IKFLMAQYR
+8 
-17 AIFNN
+17 
-22 AYFKGLASAALVT
+22 
-35 VAMAAGQ
+35 
-42 AQAETT
+42 
-48 GLEDALKSGTSS
+48 
-60 APVANYKVTATDE
+60 
-73 TLNAI
+73 
-78 AATQGYIN
+78 
-86 NLTIAN
+86 
-92 GGTLTFKQS
+92 
-101 DSNDDVKKN
+101 
-110 LQVGNKLKV
+110 
-119 ESGGTLTV
+119 
-127 TNTAKSGLEA
+127 
-137 GIIGAFAENS
+137 
-147 TGGHS
+147 
-152 FDKLVTTFEV
+152 
-162 DGSVNGTKT
+162 
-171 HIQFN
+171 
-176 AVNLNNAKVTLATNY
+176 
-191 EANGDSDWSDNT
+191 
-203 QIDAIAGYD
+203 
-212 DADNLI
+212 
-218 EGTGVFNVTGQNS
+218 
-231 KITLDSGSLINAA
+231 
-244 VMNLNAGS
+244 
-252 IDMKGTADSG
+252 
-262 SGSMIRVYTDAGKA
+262 
-276 PGELNINGASI
+276 
-287 NVLGAGN
+287 
-294 YIQGKTLNIKSADSV
+294 
-309 ITVSGTSTLTLT
+309 
-321 GELAKKNIA
+321 
-330 NITANGGTVTKGTI
+330 
-344 NFTAGKI
+344 
-351 DLKAADSKLVLAGKK
+351 
-366 GTTLNVSDDAQFV
+366 
-379 GLGAVELGEKAQ
+379 
-391 LNIDESILDSFVK
+391 
-404 PGTDSTT
+404 
-411 GNGGKINFTGA
+411 
-422 SSQVIINGT
+422 
-431 DVVDLS
+431 
-437 SYGFGSA
+437 
-444 ANADFDVTADS
+444 
-455 VTGKIIGDKLAITKA
+455 
-470 TTDTLSNGTSRLI
+470 
-483 KVEADEL
+483 
-490 TLGSSAAESKLSTTQ
+490 
-505 GSVFTQLTTHDKL
+505 
-518 TLAGSGD
+518 
-525 KFTIDAGDMFLT
+525 
-537 NRNADKASVID
+537 
-548 GADIVFNTGR
+548 
-558 VIVKGAW
+558 
-565 ESDSNITFAGG
+565 
-576 AGLSHGN
+576 
-583 IYFEKATGVNPS
+583 
-595 LTLTGTLKNDKAA
+595 LTGTIKNDKAA
-608 NTWGAIN
+608 NTWGALKAAASTTN
-615 VGGGAKIKDAVA
+615 TN
-627 TLDITKAKFAS
+627 TLDITGATLAS
-638 TGNSGSLVSLIA
+638 TGNAGSLVSLVA
-650 ENKGT
+650 ETNGIL
-655 VKVTGEQVTSILKA
+655 KVTGEQVTSILKA
-669 EDNTKGFTLAVT
+669 DANTKGFNLGVT
-681 SGGKLDIQGDFAANF
+681 SGGKLDIQGDFTANF
-696 DDFIKGTGNG
+696 DDFIKFTGTGS
-706 GTDANKITI
+706 TDANKITF
-715 GSTAGG
+715 GG
-721 VSGHIKANKATL
+721 WNKDKNAVINVGGHIKANKATL

-741 AGTGELNLQATK
+741 QGDGVLNLQATK

-774 TISKDVTIKSGSV
+774 TLSKDVTIKSGSV

-826 SNNNPDDDYELCIS
+826 SNNNPADEYELCIS

-855 GAILLDSTS
+855 GAILLDATS
-864 GVADVVAKSLETSSS
+864 AVADVVAKSLETSSS

-905 RGDSTLTVDYTQAN
+905 SGDSTFTVDYTQAN

-945 SLTDLQKQKSK
+945 SLTDLQAQKGK
-956 FLSGNTGLFKITKG
+956 FLSGTTGLFKITKN
-970 GQNVNVTGT
+970 GQNVSVTGT
-979 VDTPEVSFT
+979 ANGPEVSFT
-988 DAKEAANL
+988 DAQKAENL
-996 EGVYANQTIIG
+996 EGIYANQTITG

-1019 TVKLDQGETKLD
+1019 TVKLAQGETKLD

-1059 QLGSSSML
+1059 QLGSDSML
-1067 TVKGSGTIKDVLS
+1067 TVKGSGTIKDVVAA
-1080 SGDGQG
+1080 GDNNG

-1130 AVDGTLNAKDVT
+1130 SVDGTLNAKDVT

-1155 NLTLSNST
+1155 NLTLS
-1163 NSGEINGKIDVTQ
+1163 SGSAVDGS
-1176 TLTASGNLQVNGE
+1176 LTVNQALSSSDNLQVNGE

-1199 GKTLAVGQDGED
+1199 GKTLAVGQDGEE
-1211 SKSGLLDVGTLNLG
+1211 SKSGLLDVGTLNLAG
-1225 NGSLII
+1225 GSLII

-1273 AGMRAD
+1273 AGIRD
-1279 DAAAQEIIARYTN
+1279 DEAAAQEIIARYTN

-1302 DQIDSGEFGALF
+1302 NKIDDGEFGSLF
-1314 IANGQYTVADNTA
+1314 IANGQYTVANGTA
-1327 TIVDHTKTTAD
+1327 TIVDHSKTSAD
-1338 FTTAFT
+1338 FTTAFG

-1368 SILNTNNAVINF
+1368 SIMNTTNAVINF
-1380 AGNSG
+1380 AANDG

-1413 GATVSGATPNTI
+1413 NATVSGMTANTI

-1436 GTDGKVTFDLVE
+1436 SADGKVTFNLVE
-1448 AEARAK
+1448 ANARAK
-1454 LFNQSAPVQDLTIK
+1454 LFNQSNPVEDLTIK

-1621 LYAGMTFGQMSF
+1621 LYAGMTFGQMSL

-1715 TMQMFAIPFGVTV
+1715 TMQMLSIPFGVSI

-1777 TYGATFGI
+1777 TYGATMGI
-1785 DAKYGENFSVGLNTN
+1785 DAKYGENFSIGLNTN

>member
-1 MKQTNNA
+1 MSQIQMSKVDLNNA
-8 IKFLMAQYR
+8 TVTIKTNLADKTTSDWDDNAQ
-17 AIFNN
+17 IN
-22 AYFKGLASAALVT
+22 
-35 VAMAAGQ
+35 AMAAY
-42 AQAETT
+42 
-48 GLEDALKSGTSS
+48 D
-60 APVANYKVTATDE
+60 TA
-73 TLNAI
+73 
-78 AATQGYIN
+78 G
-86 NLTIAN
+86 
-92 GGTLTFKQS
+92 KH
-101 DSNDDVKKN
+101 V
-110 LQVGNKLKV
+110 
-119 ESGGTLTV
+119 
-127 TNTAKSGLEA
+127 
-137 GIIGAFAENS
+137 
-147 TGGHS
+147 
-152 FDKLVTTFEV
+152 
-162 DGSVNGTKT
+162 
-171 HIQFN
+171 
-176 AVNLNNAKVTLATNY
+176 
-191 EANGDSDWSDNT
+191 
-203 QIDAIAGYD
+203 
-212 DADNLI
+212 
-218 EGTGVFNVTGQNS
+218 EGTGTFNVTGADS
-231 KITLDSGSLINAA
+231 AITLNSGSVLNAA
-244 VMNLNAGS
+244 VFNLEGGK
-252 IDMKGTADSG
+252 IDMKSAATSG
-262 SGSMIRVYTDAGKA
+262 HSAIIRAYTNGGKVAG
-276 PGELNINGASI
+276 EI
-287 NVLGAGN
+287 NVDGVDINVSGAGN
-294 YIQGKTLNIKSADSV
+294 YLSAKTLNIKNADSV
-309 ITVSGTSTLTLT
+309 ITVSGSSTLTLT
-321 GELAKKNIA
+321 GSLNKTNLADDG
-330 NITANGGTVTKGTI
+330 TLTDGTV

-351 DLKAADSKLVLAGKK
+351 DLKETTSKLVLDGKDTTGKK
-366 GTTLNVSDDAQFV
+366 GVKFYANGDAQLV
-379 GLGAVELGEKAQ
+379 GLGA
-391 LNIDESILDSFVK
+391 IDLASNAKFRADKSILDGFVK
-404 PGTDSTT
+404 PGTDGTT
-411 GNGGKINFTGA
+411 GNGGKINFAKAG
-422 SSQVIINGT
+422 SQVTIDST
-431 DVVDLS
+431 ELVDLS
-437 SYGFGSA
+437 SYGFGSG
-444 ANADFDVTADS
+444 ANADFDVTADN
-455 VTGKIIGDKLAITKA
+455 VKGKIIGDKIAITKA
-470 TTDTLSNGTSRLI
+470 VSGKYTNTTGTYI
-483 KVEADEL
+483 KVVADEL
-490 TLGSSAAESKLSTTQ
+490 TLGSSEVESKLST
-505 GSVFTQLTTHDKL
+505 LTNNGATFNELSASNKL

-537 NRNADKASVID
+537 NRNAGKASVID
-548 GADIVFNTGR
+548 GAELAFDHGR
-558 VIVKGAW
+558 INLKGAW
-565 ESDSNITFAGG
+565 ESASDITFTGG
-576 AGLSHGN
+576 AGTSNANIFFGN
-583 IYFEKATGVNPS
+583 ASGVNTS
-595 LTLTGTLKNDKAA
+595 LTLTGTIKNDKTT
-608 NTWGAIN
+608 NTWGAIRA
-615 VGGGAKIKDAVA
+615 GATTAKS
-627 TLDITKAKFAS
+627 TLDITKATLAS
-638 TGNSGSLVSLIA
+638 TGTSGNMVSFIA
-650 ENKGT
+650 DLNGV
-655 VKVTGEQVTSILKA
+655 VKVTGEQVTSILKGDA
-669 EDNTKGFTLAVT
+669 NTKGFNLGVAGNGDLDIQTLEN
-681 SGGKLDIQGDFAANF
+681 GGILDIQGDFAADF
-696 DDFIKGTGNG
+696 DDFVKVSGTGA
-706 GTDANKITI
+706 TDANKIVI
-715 GSTAGG
+715 GNWDSGSSSATKVGG
-721 VSGHIKANKATL
+721 YIIANKATI
-733 TTSDLATP
+733 TGTS
-741 AGTGELNLQATK
+741 GELNLQAAK
-753 SDDVKLE
+753 SLDVVLN
-760 LAELDITNNVKTGD
+760 LADLDITNT
-774 TISKDVTIKSGSV
+774 TPSATDVTLKSGSFRV
-787 LVSSK
+787 TNN
-792 LNSANKNLVIGA
+792 LNSANKNLVIGN
-804 GAALYLETTTSGSVT
+804 GADLYLETTTSGSVT
-819 GLETITA
+819 GLETITV
-826 SNNNPDDDYELCIS
+826 SGNNTTADHELCIS

-855 GAILLDSTS
+855 GGILLDATYSK
-864 GVADVVAKSLETSSS
+864 ADVVAKSLTTSTS

-894 ALSTEADSVKV
+894 AVVTEKDSVKV
-905 RGDSTLTVDYTQAN
+905 RGDSTFTVDYTQAN
-919 SGTALGKVVVDGSST
+919 SGTAFNKVLVDGSST
-934 LVLDGFTGENI
+934 LVLDGFTGANI
-945 SLTDLQKQKSK
+945 TLDALKAQKEK
-956 FLSGNTGLFKITKG
+956 FLSGTTGLFKITKG
-970 GQNVNVTGT
+970 GQNVSVTGT
-979 VDTPEVSFT
+979 ATGPEVSFT

-996 EGVYANQTIIG
+996 EGVYANQTITG

-1019 TVKLDQGETKLD
+1019 TVKLAQGETKLD

-1067 TVKGSGTIKDVLS
+1067 TVKGSGTIKDVVAA
-1080 SGDGQG
+1080 GDNNG

-1130 AVDGTLNAKDVT
+1130 SVDGTLAAKDVT

-1199 GKTLAVGQDGED
+1199 GKTLAVGQDGEE
-1211 SKSGLLDVGTLNLG
+1211 SKSGLLDVGTLNLAG
-1225 NGSLII
+1225 GSLII

-1239 SVGYIKGTSAS
+1239 SVGYVKGTTSS
-1250 QSDTDLEIN
+1250 PSLTDLEIN

-1273 AGMRAD
+1273 AGIRD
-1279 DAAAQEIIARYTN
+1279 DEAAAQEIIARYTN

-1302 DQIDSGEFGALF
+1302 NKIDDGEFGALF
-1314 IANGQYTVADNTA
+1314 IANGQYTVAKDTA
-1327 TIVDHTKTTAD
+1327 TIVDHTKQSAD

-1344 GTTYDNKFTLGNN
+1344 SNKNKFVLGKD

-1380 AGNSG
+1380 AGNPG

-1413 GATVSGATPNTI
+1413 GATVSGMTANTI

-1436 GTDGKVTFDLVE
+1436 GTDGKVTFNLVE
-1448 AEARAK
+1448 ANARAK
-1454 LFNQSAPVQDLTIK
+1454 LFNQSNPVEDLTIK

-1576 LVLGADSTTES
+1576 LVLGADSTSES

>member
-1 MKQTNNA
+1 
-8 IKFLMAQYR
+8 MAQYR

-152 FDKLVTTFEV
+152 FDKSVTTFEV

-176 AVNLNNAKVTLATNY
+176 AVNLNDAKVTLATNY

-321 GELAKKNIA
+321 GELAKKNVA
-330 NITANGGTVTKGTI
+330 DITADGGTVTKGTI

-351 DLKAADSKLVLAGKK
+351 DLKETTSKLVLAGKK

-379 GLGAVELGEKAQ
+379 GLGAVELGEKAH
-391 LNIDESILDSFVK
+391 LNIDKSIIDGFVK

-422 SSQVIINGT
+422 RSQVIINGT

-470 TTDTLSNGTSRLI
+470 TTDTLSTGTSRLI

-505 GSVFTQLTTHDKL
+505 GSVFTQLTAHDKL

-525 KFTIDAGDMFLT
+525 KFTIDSGDMFLT

-548 GADIVFNTGR
+548 GAELAFDHGR
-558 VIVKGAW
+558 INLKGAW
-565 ESDSNITFAGG
+565 ESASDITFTGG
-576 AGLSHGN
+576 AGTSNANIFFGN
-583 IYFEKATGVNPS
+583 ASGVNTS
-595 LTLTGTLKNDKAA
+595 LTLTGTIKNDKTTG
-608 NTWGAIN
+608 TWGGIRAGDTN
-615 VGGGAKIKDAVA
+615 AES
-627 TLDITKAKFAS
+627 TLDITKATLAS
-638 TGNSGSLVSLIA
+638 TGTTGNMVSFIA
-650 ENKGT
+650 DKNGV

-669 EDNTKGFTLAVT
+669 EDNTKGFNLAVT

-696 DDFIKGTGNG
+696 DDFIKGTSNG

-715 GSTAGG
+715 GGTAGG

-733 TTSDLATP
+733 TGSADF
-741 AGTGELNLQATK
+741 NLQAAQ
-753 SDDVKLE
+753 SDDVTLE
-760 LAELDITNNVKTGD
+760 LTDLDITNT
-774 TISKDVTIKSGSV
+774 TSKDTDVTLKSGSIQV
-787 LVSSK
+787 TNK

-826 SNNNPDDDYELCIS
+826 SNNNPADDYELCIS

-855 GAILLDSTS
+855 GGILLDATYSK
-864 GVADVVAKSLETSSS
+864 ADVVAKSLKTSSS

-905 RGDSTLTVDYTQAN
+905 RGDSTFTVDYTQAN
-919 SGTALGKVVVDGSST
+919 SGTAFNKVLVDGSST

-945 SLTDLQKQKSK
+945 SLDDLKAQKSK
-956 FLSGNTGLFKITKG
+956 FLSGTTGLFKITKG
-970 GQNVNVTGT
+970 GKNVSVTGT
-979 VDTPEVSFT
+979 ATGPEVSFT
-988 DAKEAANL
+988 DAQKAENL
-996 EGVYANQTIIG
+996 EGIYANQTITG

-1019 TVKLDQGETKLD
+1019 TVKLAQGETKLD
-1031 LGTTGSVI
+1031 LGTSGSVI

-1067 TVKGSGTIKDVLS
+1067 TVKGSGTIKDVVAA
-1080 SGDGQG
+1080 GDNNG

-1130 AVDGTLNAKDVT
+1130 SVDGTLTAKDVSLDT
-1142 LGTLDLVGNATVD
+1142 LTLDGQASVTSLSLANAT
-1155 NLTLSNST
+1155 NSA
-1163 NSGEINGKIDVTQ
+1163 EINGQLNV
-1176 TLTASGNLQVNGE
+1176 AESVNAAGNLQVNGE
-1189 LSAKSLTLAS
+1189 LQAKSLTLAS
-1199 GKTLAVGQDGED
+1199 GKTLAVGQDGEE
-1211 SKSGLLDVGTLNLG
+1211 SKSGLLDVGTLNLAG
-1225 NGSLII
+1225 GSLII
-1231 DPAYREKA
+1231 DPAYTSKA
-1239 SVGYIKGTSAS
+1239 SVGYVKGTSTS
-1250 QSDTDLEIN
+1250 QSSDIDLEIN
-1259 VNGNVGVGQNAIFV
+1259 VGGDIGVGQNAIFV
-1273 AGMRAD
+1273 AGMRND
-1279 DAAAQEIIARYTN
+1279 EAAAQEIIARYTN

-1302 DQIDSGEFGALF
+1302 NKIDDGEFGALF

-1368 SILNTNNAVINF
+1368 SILNTSNAVINF

-1413 GATVSGATPNTI
+1413 NATVSGMTANTI

-1436 GTDGKVTFDLVE
+1436 GADGKVTFALVE
-1448 AEARAK
+1448 ANARAK
-1454 LFNQSAPVQDLTIK
+1454 LFNQSNPVQDLTIK

-1480 VEYLLLAA
+1480 VEYLLLTA

-1568 GVDADITG
+1568 GVDADLTG

-1715 TMQMFAIPFGVTV
+1715 TMQMFAIPFGVTI

-1777 TYGATFGI
+1777 TYGATMGI

>member
-1 MKQTNNA
+1 MT
-8 IKFLMAQYR
+8 
-17 AIFNN
+17 
-22 AYFKGLASAALVT
+22 G
-35 VAMAAGQ
+35 AAG
-42 AQAETT
+42 A
-48 GLEDALKSGTSS
+48 S
-60 APVANYKVTATDE
+60 
-73 TLNAI
+73 
-78 AATQGYIN
+78 
-86 NLTIAN
+86 
-92 GGTLTFKQS
+92 
-101 DSNDDVKKN
+101 
-110 LQVGNKLKV
+110 
-119 ESGGTLTV
+119 
-127 TNTAKSGLEA
+127 
-137 GIIGAFAENS
+137 
-147 TGGHS
+147 
-152 FDKLVTTFEV
+152 
-162 DGSVNGTKT
+162 GSV
-171 HIQFN
+171 
-176 AVNLNNAKVTLATNY
+176 
-191 EANGDSDWSDNT
+191 
-203 QIDAIAGYD
+203 
-212 DADNLI
+212 
-218 EGTGVFNVTGQNS
+218 
-231 KITLDSGSLINAA
+231 
-244 VMNLNAGS
+244 
-252 IDMKGTADSG
+252 
-262 SGSMIRVYTDAGKA
+262 IRAYTDGGKA
-276 PGELNINGASI
+276 AGELNINGTSI
-287 NVLGAGN
+287 NVSGAGN
-294 YIQGKTLNIKSADSV
+294 YIQAKTTNINNADSV
-309 ITVSGTSTLTLT
+309 ITVSGTSTLAIT
-321 GELAKKNIA
+321 GELAKKNLSEIG
-330 NITANGGTVTKGTI
+330 NEGSVLTDNTV

-351 DLKAADSKLVLAGKK
+351 DLKEATSKLVLDGKDASNK
-366 GTTLNVSDDAQFV
+366 GVKFYANSDAQLV
-379 GLGAVELGEKAQ
+379 GLGAIDLGSNAKFRA
-391 LNIDESILDSFVK
+391 DKSILDSFVK
-404 PGTDSTT
+404 AGTTES
-411 GNGGKINFTGA
+411 GGKINFAKAG
-422 SSQVIINGT
+422 SQVTIDSD

-437 SYGFGSA
+437 SYTFGSG
-444 ANADFDVTADS
+444 NGADFDVTATD
-455 VTGKIIGDKLAITKA
+455 VTTNAKTVKFLGNKLAITKA
-470 TTDTLSNGTSRLI
+470 TTGKLTSGTNVI

-490 TLGSSAAESKLSTTQ
+490 TLGSADAESKLSAIQ
-505 GSVFTQLTTHDKL
+505 GSVFVQLLAHDKL

-696 DDFIKGTGNG
+696 DDFIRGTGNG

-715 GSTAGG
+715 GGTAGG

-733 TTSDLATP
+733 TGSADF
-741 AGTGELNLQATK
+741 NLQAAQ
-753 SDDVKLE
+753 SDDVTLE
-760 LAELDITNNVKTGD
+760 LTDLDITNT
-774 TISKDVTIKSGSV
+774 TSKDTDVTLKSGSIQV
-787 LVSSK
+787 TNK

-826 SNNNPDDDYELCIS
+826 SNNNPADDYELCIS
-840 GKWDLSNTGLVASNS
+840 GKWDLSNTSLVASNS

-864 GVADVVAKSLETSSS
+864 GVADVVAKSLKTSSS

-894 ALSTEADSVKV
+894 ALSTEADSVNV
-905 RGDSTLTVDYTQAN
+905 RGDSTFTVDYTQAN
-919 SGTALGKVVVDGSST
+919 NGTALGKVVVDGSST

-945 SLTDLQKQKSK
+945 SLTDLQAQKGK
-956 FLSGNTGLFKITKG
+956 FLSGTTGLFKITKN
-970 GQNVNVTGT
+970 GQNVSVTGT
-979 VDTPEVSFT
+979 ATSPEVSFD

-996 EGVYANQTIIG
+996 EGIYANQTITG

-1019 TVKLDQGETKLD
+1019 TVKLAQGETKLD
-1031 LGTTGSVI
+1031 LGTSGSVI

-1067 TVKGSGTIKDVLS
+1067 TVKGSGTIKDVVAA
-1080 SGDGQG
+1080 GDNNG

-1094 SLTAGNIGSSAS
+1094 SLTAGNIGSSTS

-1130 AVDGTLNAKDVT
+1130 SVDGTLAAKDVS
-1142 LGTLDLVGNATVD
+1142 LGTLELAGNATVD

-1199 GKTLAVGQDGED
+1199 GKTLAVGQDGEE
-1211 SKSGLLDVGTLNLG
+1211 SKSGLLDVGTLNLAG
-1225 NGSLII
+1225 GSLII

-1239 SVGYIKGTSAS
+1239 SVGYIKGASAS

-1273 AGMRAD
+1273 AGMRND
-1279 DAAAQEIIARYTN
+1279 EAAAQEIIARYTN

-1302 DQIDSGEFGALF
+1302 NQIDDGEFGALF
-1314 IANGQYTVADNTA
+1314 IANGQYTVANNTA
-1327 TIVDHTKTTAD
+1327 TIVDHTKQSAD

-1344 GTTYDNKFTLGNN
+1344 SNKNKFVLGND
-1357 SALFVTDDFAQ
+1357 SALFVTDEFAQ
-1368 SILNTNNAVINF
+1368 DLLNDASNAVINF
-1380 AGNSG
+1380 AGTNG

-1413 GATVSGATPNTI
+1413 GATVSGATSNTI

-1436 GTDGKVTFDLVE
+1436 GTDGKVQFRLVE

-1576 LVLGADSTTES
+1576 LVLGADSTAES

-1621 LYAGMTFGQMSF
+1621 IYAGMTFGQMSL

-1663 ATAITLGLR
+1663 ATSITLGLR

-1715 TMQMFAIPFGVTV
+1715 TMQMFAIPFGVTI

-1751 GDTDAKLDT
+1751 GDTDVKLDT

-1777 TYGATFGI
+1777 TYGATMGI

>member
-1 MKQTNNA
+1 M
-8 IKFLMAQYR
+8 
-17 AIFNN
+17 
-22 AYFKGLASAALVT
+22 S
-35 VAMAAGQ
+35 AGQ

-48 GLEDALKSGTSS
+48 ALEDALKSGTLSS
-60 APVANYKVTATDE
+60 PVASYTVTSNDE

-78 AATQGYIN
+78 ADKQGYIN

-92 GGTLTFKQS
+92 GGTLAFKQS

-137 GIIGAFAENS
+137 GIIGAFAENG

-176 AVNLNNAKVTLATNY
+176 AVNLNDAKVTLATNY

-321 GELAKKNIA
+321 GELAKKNVA
-330 NITANGGTVTKGTI
+330 DITADGGTVTKGTI

-351 DLKAADSKLVLAGKK
+351 DLKETTSKLVLAGKK

-379 GLGAVELGEKAQ
+379 GLGAVELGEKAH

-444 ANADFDVTADS
+444 ANADFDVTANS

-470 TTDTLSNGTSRLI
+470 TTDTLSTGTSRLI

-565 ESDSNITFAGG
+565 ESASDITFAGG
-576 AGLSHGN
+576 AGLRNGN
-583 IYFEKATGVNPS
+583 IYFENAKGVTPS
-595 LTLTGTLKNDKAA
+595 LTLTGTLKNDKTA
-608 NTWGAIN
+608 NTWGAIRA
-615 VGGGAKIKDAVA
+615 GATTAKS
-627 TLDITKAKFAS
+627 TLDITKATLAS
-638 TGNSGSLVSLIA
+638 TGTSGNMVSLIA
-650 ENKGT
+650 DLNGV
-655 VKVTGEQVTSILKA
+655 VKVTGEQVTSILKGDA
-669 EDNTKGFTLAVT
+669 NTKGFALSVTGKGDLDIQTLK
-681 SGGKLDIQGDFAANF
+681 SGGILDIQGDFSANF
-696 DDFIKGTGNG
+696 DDFGKFTGNG
-706 GTDANKITI
+706 ATDANKITFGKWKDDNKQDVI
-715 GSTAGG
+715 DVGG
-721 VSGHIKANKATL
+721 YIIANKATI
-733 TTSDLATP
+733 TGTS
-741 AGTGELNLQATK
+741 GELNLQAAK
-753 SDDVKLE
+753 SLDVVLN
-760 LAELDITNNVKTGD
+760 LADLDITNT
-774 TISKDVTIKSGSV
+774 TPSATDVTLKSGSFRV
-787 LVSSK
+787 TNN
-792 LNSANKNLVIGA
+792 LNSANKNLVIGD
-804 GAALYLETTTSGSVT
+804 GADLYLETTTSGSVT
-819 GLETITA
+819 GLETITV
-826 SNNNPDDDYELCIS
+826 SGNNTTADHELCIS

-855 GAILLDSTS
+855 GGILLDATYSK
-864 GVADVVAKSLETSSS
+864 ADVVAKRLTTSTS

-905 RGDSTLTVDYTQAN
+905 RGDSTFTVDYTQAN

-945 SLTDLQKQKSK
+945 SLVDLQKQKSQ
-956 FLSGNTGLFKITKG
+956 FLSGTTGLFKITKG
-970 GQNVNVTGT
+970 GQNVSVTGT
-979 VDTPEVSFT
+979 ATGPEVSFT
-988 DAKEAANL
+988 DAQKAENL
-996 EGVYANQTIIG
+996 EGIYANQTITG

-1019 TVKLDQGETKLD
+1019 TVKLAQGETKLD
-1031 LGTTGSVI
+1031 LGTSGSVI
-1039 LNGANGNQN
+1039 LNGANGNTN
-1048 LVADSTGAADV
+1048 LVADKDGAAADV
-1059 QLGSSSML
+1059 QLGTNSML
-1067 TVKGSGTIKDVLS
+1067 TVNGSGTIKDVTA
-1080 SGDGQG
+1080 SGDNAG

-1094 SLTAGNIGSSAS
+1094 SLTAGNIGSATTT
-1106 ADLSEVVVNA
+1106 DLKEVIVDA
-1116 NSSLTAKNVFANEL
+1116 KSSLTAKNVFANEL
-1130 AVDGTLNAKDVT
+1130 AVDGTLTAKDVT
-1142 LGTLDLVGNATVD
+1142 LGTLDLAGNATVD

-1176 TLTASGNLQVNGE
+1176 TLTASGNLQVNGD

-1211 SKSGLLDVGTLNLG
+1211 SKSGLLDVGTLNLAG
-1225 NGSLII
+1225 GSLII
-1231 DPAYREKA
+1231 DPAYTSKA
-1239 SVGYIKGTSAS
+1239 SVGFIKGTTSS

-1259 VNGNVGVGQNAIFV
+1259 VGGDVGVGQNAIFV

-1292 AIGSLDKNGN
+1292 AIGSLDKNRN
-1302 DQIDSGEFGALF
+1302 DQIDAGEFGALF

-1338 FTTAFT
+1338 FTTAFN
-1344 GTTYDNKFTLGNN
+1344 GTSFDNKFTLGNN

-1436 GTDGKVTFDLVE
+1436 GADGKVTFNLVE

-1468 ALKGDLDKTETG
+1468 ALTGDLDKTETG

-1621 LYAGMTFGQMSF
+1621 LYAGMTFGQMSL

-1715 TMQMFAIPFGVTV
+1715 TMQMFSIPFGVTI

-1777 TYGATFGI
+1777 TYGATMGI